1 MPLLQVCGQGH
12 RWDPTND
19 RRPSVTERW
28 NHCPVCGGSV
38 DLVSLRDTH
47 ATAAADSAPDVT
59 LSGGK
64 PSTELPTIA
73 GYEILGHIGH
83 GGMGVVY
90 RAKHLANNRL
100 VALKM
105 VSSGAHASQ
114 SEKAR
119 FRTETESARRI
130 RHPHVVEVCE
140 VGEHGGLPFVAF
152 EFMDRGSLADALGG
166 SQMPPRYAAEL
177 VELLARG
184 VHAAHEQGVLH
195 RDIKPGNVMLTT
207 PPTDDSLPVVVQ
219 LLGLPKITDFG
230 LAKRMDGEGA
240 LTRTGAV
247 MGTPS
252 YMAPEQ
258 AEGRIKHSGP
268 AVDVHAL
275 GAILYEALTGRPPF
289 KGATMMETLDQVRT
303 LEPVS
308 PAQMVPGIPR
318 DLSTICLKAL
328 AKDPVRRYPSA
339 EAMAD
344 DLHRFLAGET
354 ITARPMGAV
363 ERGARWMRK
372 RAVPLAGAA
381 VVFLALAVAAGAVL
395 KDRPKKEVGP
405 AAVDDSNAA
414 VVQHFANFVTR
425 RGAPEGVG
433 PLSEADVHRRD
444 LSYRLTSRK
453 GKVETVEAI
462 GRSGQLTNEH
472 NIAPYLEDDRDQPP
486 VPVVQRRRVTPE
498 RRPNRD
504 DCRWEFGR
512 KDNGELTEERAF
524 DREGRLVWGF
534 HYLTPTTGFYT
545 DRRDIPRPRAGSG
558 AAYVAFDYS
567 PEGWTTAIRYR
578 DHNGNPRGDGND
590 IFGRKFV
597 HDSHGF
603 VIGESYLGPRDL
615 AMLHPDGYATEERTV
630 DALGNVLERRFV
642 GLDGRLARSYGVG
655 GWAKEVMTYDGDG
668 HLLEWKSLD
677 VDGKPLRSPAAGPGG
692 GFGFTALAGTVV
704 IRNTYD
710 DQGRRTGRSYFDH
723 DGKPLNGG
731 TGFAIDG
738 PLFLSGHRTEFR
750 SDDAGRC
757 IEELNFDAEGKPTG
771 THRKMK
777 YDDRGRV
784 VETQSTTVMRN
795 GRELPAALRSS
806 STIRMKYDD
815 HDRLIEQ
822 AYFEE
827 DGKPSIRSGVH
838 RTTATIGPGGRPL
851 EITLF
856 DAEGRPAG
864 ERSEIFTGP
873 RNAQVREP
881 PKVFVG
887 PARFCLTWD
896 ERGNLTD
903 LAAFDADGRPYVP
916 SNDRRGGGFFSI
928 GLTTFVRGW
937 IPVQLVTGEVAS
949 RTSWRFDDRGNV
961 TEVATFDA
969 DDKPFV
975 NSRFYSAR
983 MTMAYDEHGKCTET
997 AYFGPDGKLMSP
1009 RTPFRAPIGEAGPRI
1024 ARSAPARTTA
1034 RYDADGRLIS
1044 VAYFDSADKPLAA
1057 NNNAVRREW
1066 AYDRF
1071 GRLRQHWSFDAE
1083 GKALESYGRE
1093 YTHDELGRLT
1103 RISYPEGAIDAS
1115 GFRRVAYSYDADGRL
1130 VDARYT
1136 DAAGKPVQT
1145 KAVIRTPSTF
1155 ARALGLPTPRPVDE
1169 NGNLIREAPWPVE
1182 VDDEIVSY
1190 DGKPVRSGRLLF
1202 ARKAEEDY
1210 GATKELTVR
1219 RGDKTLSFSVPSGP
1233 SRVSDVTASRLT
1245 RSRLVGFGFGIGGLP
1260 LPASPTDSVFGL
1272 TTVAGP

>member
-12 RWDPTND
+12 RWDPTSD
-19 RRPSVTERW
+19 RRPTVQERW
-28 NHCPVCGGSV
+28 NRCPVCGGGV

-47 ATAAADSAPDVT
+47 ATAAGDSAPDVT
-59 LSGGK
+59 ITGDK
-64 PSTELPTIA
+64 PSTTLPTIA

-90 RAKHLANNRL
+90 RARQLDSGRL

-105 VSSGAHASQ
+105 VSSGAHASP

-130 RHPHVVEVCE
+130 RHPHVVEVYE
-140 VGEHGGLPFVAF
+140 VGEQNGLPFVAF
-152 EFMDRGSLADALGG
+152 EFMDRGSLAEALGG

-184 VHAAHEQGVLH
+184 VQAAHEQGVLH
-195 RDIKPGNVMLTT
+195 RDIKPGNVMLLT
-207 PPTDDSLPVVVQ
+207 PPADDSLPVVVQ
-219 LLGLPKITDFG
+219 LLGVPKITDFG
-230 LAKRMDGEGA
+230 LAKRMDAEGA

-303 LEPVS
+303 LEPTS
-308 PAQMVPGIPR
+308 PTQVVPGTPR

-328 AKDPVRRYPSA
+328 AKDPARRYPSA

-344 DLHRFLAGET
+344 DLHRFIAGET
-354 ITARPMGAV
+354 IAARPMGPL

-372 RAVPLAGAA
+372 RTVPLAGTA
-381 VVFLALAVAAGAVL
+381 VVLVALAVAAGAVL
-395 KDRPKKEVGP
+395 KDRPKKDIGP
-405 AAVDDSNAA
+405 VALDDPNAA

-433 PLSEADVHRRD
+433 LLSEADVRRRD

-453 GKVETVEAI
+453 GKVETVEAV
-462 GRSGQLTNEH
+462 GRTGQLTNEH
-472 NIAPYLEDDRDQPP
+472 NIAPYLEDDRDQQPLP
-486 VPVVQRRRVTPE
+486 VAGRRRATPE

-512 KDNGELTEERAF
+512 KDNGELTEERAY

-558 AAYVAFDYS
+558 AAYVAFEYS
-567 PEGWTTAIRYR
+567 PEGWTTTIRYR

-597 HDSHGF
+597 HDEHGF
-603 VIGESYLGPRDL
+603 VIRESYLGPRDL
-615 AMLHPDGYATEERTV
+615 PMLHPDGFATEERPV
-630 DALGNVLERRFV
+630 DAQGNVLERRFL

-692 GFGFTALAGTVV
+692 GFGFAGLAGTVV
-704 IRNTYD
+704 IRNSYD
-710 DQGRRTGRSYFDH
+710 DQGRRIGRAYFDH
-723 DGKPLNGG
+723 DGKPLNSGG
-731 TGFAIDG
+731 GFAPDG
-738 PLFLSGHRTEFR
+738 GPVFLSGHRTEFR
-750 SDDAGRC
+750 YDDAGRC

-771 THRKMK
+771 THRMMQ
-777 YDDRGRV
+777 YDDRGRII
-784 VETQSTTVMRN
+784 ETKSTTVMRE
-795 GRELPAALRSS
+795 GRNLPAALRTS

-815 HDRLIEQ
+815 GGRLTEQ
-822 AYFEE
+822 AFFDEN
-827 DGKPSIRSGVH
+827 GKPVVRSGVH

-856 DAEGRPAG
+856 DAEGHPAG
-864 ERSEIFTGP
+864 ERSEIYTGP
-873 RNAQVREP
+873 RNAPDRQP
-881 PKVFVG
+881 PTVVVG
-887 PARFCLTWD
+887 PARFRLTWN
-896 ERGNLTD
+896 ERGDLTD
-903 LAAFDADGRPYVP
+903 LAAFDAEGRPYVTP
-916 SNDRRGGGFFSI
+916 GDRRGGFFSI

-937 IPVQLVTGEVAS
+937 IPVQFVTGEVAT
-949 RTSWRFDDRGNV
+949 RTTWRFDDRGNV

-969 DDKPFV
+969 EDKPFV
-975 NSRFYSAR
+975 NSRFYAAR

-997 AYFGPDGKLMSP
+997 AYFAADGKLTSP
-1009 RTPFRAPIGEAGPRI
+1009 RPTFTAPIGEAGGRI
-1024 ARSAPARTTA
+1024 ARPAPARTTA
-1034 RYDADGRLIS
+1034 RYDADGRLIA
-1044 VAYFDSADKPLAA
+1044 VAYFDAADRPLVA
-1057 NNNAVRREW
+1057 NNNGVRREW
-1066 AYDRF
+1066 TYDPF
-1071 GRLRQHWSFDAE
+1071 GRLRQHRSFDID
-1083 GKALESYGRE
+1083 GKAVESFGRD

-1103 RISYPEGAIDAS
+1103 SISFPEGAIDAS
-1115 GFRRVAYSYDADGRL
+1115 GFRKVAYSYDADGRL
-1130 VDARYT
+1130 VDVRYS
-1136 DAAGKPVQT
+1136 DAAGKQVMT
-1145 KAVIRTPSTF
+1145 RTIVRTPTTF
-1155 ARALGLPTPRPVDE
+1155 ARALGLPIPRRVDE
-1169 NGNLIREAPWPVE
+1169 NGNLIREARWPVE

-1210 GATKELTVR
+1210 GTTRELTVR
-1219 RGDKTLSFSVPSGP
+1219 RGDKTLTLSVPSGP
-1233 SRVSDVTASRLT
+1233 SRMTDVTASRQA
-1245 RSRLVGFGFGIGGLP
+1245 RSRLVGFGIGGLP

-1272 TTVAGP
+1272 STVAGP